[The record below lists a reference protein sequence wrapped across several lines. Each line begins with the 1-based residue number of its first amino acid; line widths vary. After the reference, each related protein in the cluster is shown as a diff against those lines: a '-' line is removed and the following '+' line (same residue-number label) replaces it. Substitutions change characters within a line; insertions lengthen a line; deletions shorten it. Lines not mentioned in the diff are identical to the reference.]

1 MTYLIDEKQKT
12 AAFRQKKLLFWS
24 WFAILVVGVLVTVG
38 MIIAALLRVE
48 INHDRSLTYPLV
60 VPAGLILVA
69 VCFYTLFFFS
79 IKYRLTRRYVA
90 MLKEMDS
97 GLTDEFDGTFLG
109 YDDEIGMKDGVY
121 FYGMKLK
128 VRPLRRD
135 DIDERR
141 LLVEQ
146 TVPKIPFEVGT
157 KIRFISHANILMAYE
172 VIEEPNKA
180 EQPVDA
186 KEEISE

>member
-1 MTYLIDEKQKT
+1 MIYVIDENQKA
-12 AAFRQKKLLFWS
+12 AAFRQKKILFWS
-24 WFAILVVGVLVTVG
+24 WFTVFAVGLAAIVG
-38 MIIAALLRVE
+38 MTVAATLKVS
-48 INHDRSLTYPLV
+48 ISHDRSLTYPLV
-60 VPAGLILVA
+60 ISAGVILAA

-79 IKYRLTRRYVA
+79 IKYRLTKRYVA
-90 MLKEMDS
+90 MLKEMDT
-97 GLTDEFDGTFLG
+97 GITDRFDGTFLG

-141 LLVEQ
+141 LLVEK

-172 VIEEPNKA
+172 IVEEPKA
-180 EQPVDA
+180 ERSGDETG
-186 KEEISE
+186 EENRE